1 MNYDFMSRL
10 ARGSLFVYDKN
21 KIQKTL
27 VRKVFWIF
35 LKWCLTCKSLYDN
48 IRKCLNV
55 GLSAHTM

>member
-27 VRKVFWIF
+27 VRKVFCIF
-35 LKWCLTCKSLYDN
+35 L
-48 IRKCLNV
+48 R
-55 GLSAHTM
+55 

>member
-10 ARGSLFVYDKN
+10 ARGRLFVYDKN

-35 LKWCLTCKSLYDN
+35 LK
-48 IRKCLNV
+48 
-55 GLSAHTM
+55 